1 METDKNK
8 QYQLKAQQFYKLVE
22 QYKQTK
28 GARQETID
36 KFCYYS
42 HTVKK
47 LHEDDFNSQPRFVF
61 QYAYDVVAHY
71 CAIIEHTIY
80 TTQDRKDDSQ

>member
-28 GARQETID
+28 GARQEIIEMFDRCLHTIE
-36 KFCYYS
+36 
-42 HTVKK
+42 K
-47 LHEDDFNSQPRFVF
+47 LHTEHSVF
-61 QYAYDVVAHY
+61 HSTKVPQHDYDLVSHY
-71 CAIIEHTIY
+71 CSM
-80 TTQDRKDDSQ
+80 TQYYIHQSKKG